1 MKTQLFVSFLARKAM
16 SKKTGMVPI
25 YCRVRYGDTTA
36 QFSTKIDVPYI
47 NWDSKRTRV
56 KGNSKKAMNLKL
68 ETLRISI
75 IEKYD
80 ALIKT
85 NVIITAKTIIDY
97 YKNDTLIMNS
107 VINVFKQHNTNMKS
121 LIGIEYSYGSYKNY
135 KTTLK
140 HLIKYINTKY
150 NANDIFLNKINYDF
164 IYNFSQFLLLHTECN
179 HNGMMKHIQRFKK
192 ITNFCINNNYITNDP
207 FAGFKI
213 SFKKSNRVYINKQEL
228 HTLKNITLNDSLSKV
243 RDIFLFACYT
253 GLSYIDLYNLSL
265 KNIRK
270 GNDNLQWVYVK
281 RHKTNIPSNIPILPP
296 AFSILKKYKK
306 QKNINRIFPMISNQK
321 MNKALKEIAH
331 LCNFNKKLTFHSA
344 RHTFATTVTLTNGV
358 PIETVSKMLGHNN
371 IKTTQIYARVIDSK
385 VSKDMLILRNK
396 FVK

>member
-16 SKKTGMVPI
+16 IKKTGMVPI
-25 YCRVRYGDTTA
+25 YCRVKYSDTTV
-36 QFSTKIDVPYI
+36 QFSTKMDVLYI

-56 KGNSKKAMNLKL
+56 TGNSKKAMNLKL

-80 ALIKT
+80 ELIKT
-85 NVIITAKTIIDY
+85 NVIITAKIIVDY
-97 YKNDTLIMNS
+97 YKNNTLIMNS
-107 VINVFKQHNTNMKS
+107 VINVFKQHNENMKS

-150 NANDIFLNKINYDF
+150 NTNDIFLNKINYDF

-192 ITNFCINNNYITNDP
+192 ITNFCIKNNYITKDP
-207 FAGFKI
+207 FFGFKI
-213 SFKKSNRVYINKQEL
+213 SFKKSNRVYVTNNEL
-228 HTLKNITLNDSLSKV
+228 HTLQNITLNSSLSKV

-265 KNIRK
+265 KNITK
-270 GNDNLQWVYVK
+270 GIDNLQWIYVK
-281 RHKTNIPSNIPILPP
+281 RQKTNIPSNIPILPV

-321 MNKALKEIAH
+321 INKALKEISN

-358 PIETVSKMLGHNN
+358 PIESVSRMLGHNN
-371 IKTTQIYARVIDSK
+371 IKTTQIYAQVIDSK
-385 VSKDMLILRNK
+385 ISSDMLILRQK
-396 FVK
+396 FI

>member
-16 SKKTGMVPI
+16 IKKTGMVPI

-213 SFKKSNRVYINKQEL
+213 SFKKSNSVYINKQEL

-270 GNDNLQWVYVK
+270 GYDNLQWIYVK

-321 MNKALKEIAH
+321 TNKALKEIDH

-371 IKTTQIYARVIDSK
+371 IKTTQLYARVIDSK
-385 VSKDMLILRNK
+385 ISSDMLILRQK
-396 FVK
+396 FM

>member
-16 SKKTGMVPI
+16 IKKTGMVPI
-25 YCRVRYGDTTA
+25 YCRVKYSDTTV
-36 QFSTKIDVPYI
+36 QFSTKMDVLYI

-56 KGNSKKAMNLKL
+56 TGNSKKAMNLKL

-80 ALIKT
+80 ELIRT
-85 NVIITAKTIIDY
+85 NVIITAKIIVDY
-97 YKNDTLIMNS
+97 YKNNTLIMNS
-107 VINVFKQHNTNMKS
+107 VINVFKQHNENMKS

-150 NANDIFLNKINYDF
+150 NTNDIFLNKINYDF

-192 ITNFCINNNYITNDP
+192 ITNFCIKNNYITKDP
-207 FAGFKI
+207 FFGFKI
-213 SFKKSNRVYINKQEL
+213 SFKKSNRVYVTNNEL
-228 HTLKNITLNDSLSKV
+228 HTLQNITLNSSLSKV

-265 KNIRK
+265 KNITK
-270 GNDNLQWVYVK
+270 GIDNLQWIYVK
-281 RHKTNIPSNIPILPP
+281 RQKTNIPSNIPILPV

-321 MNKALKEIAH
+321 MNKALKEIAY
-331 LCNFNKKLTFHSA
+331 LCNFNKQLTFHSA

-358 PIETVSKMLGHNN
+358 PIESVSRMLGHNN
-371 IKTTQIYARVIDSK
+371 IKTTQLYARVIDSK
-385 VSKDMLILRNK
+385 ISSDMLILRQK
-396 FVK
+396 FM

>member
-16 SKKTGMVPI
+16 IKKTGMVPI

-270 GNDNLQWVYVK
+270 GYDNLQWIYVK

-371 IKTTQIYARVIDSK
+371 IKTTQLYARVIDSK
-385 VSKDMLILRNK
+385 ISSDMLILRQK
-396 FVK
+396 FM

>member
-16 SKKTGMVPI
+16 IKKTGMVPI
-25 YCRVRYGDTTA
+25 YCRVRYSDTTA

-80 ALIKT
+80 ELIRT

-97 YKNDTLIMNS
+97 YKNNTLIMNS

-121 LIGIEYSYGSYKNY
+121 LIGIEYSFGSYKNY

-192 ITNFCINNNYITNDP
+192 ITNFCIKNNYITNDP
-207 FAGFKI
+207 FVGFKI
-213 SFKKSNRVYINKQEL
+213 SFKKSNCVYINKDEL
-228 HTLKNITLNDSLSKV
+228 HTLKNITLNSSLSKV

-306 QKNINRIFPMISNQK
+306 EKNINRIFPMISNQK
-321 MNKALKEIAH
+321 TNKALKEIAH

-371 IKTTQIYARVIDSK
+371 IKTTQIYAQVIDSK
-385 VSKDMLILRNK
+385 ISSDMLKLRQK
-396 FVK
+396 FI

>member
-270 GNDNLQWVYVK
+270 GYDNLQWIYVK

-371 IKTTQIYARVIDSK
+371 IKTTQIYARVLDSK
-385 VSKDMLILRNK
+385 ISSDMLILRQK
-396 FVK
+396 FI

>member
-164 IYNFSQFLLLHTECN
+164 IYNFSQFLLLHT
-179 HNGMMKHIQRFKK
+179 
-192 ITNFCINNNYITNDP
+192 
-207 FAGFKI
+207 
-213 SFKKSNRVYINKQEL
+213 
-228 HTLKNITLNDSLSKV
+228 
-243 RDIFLFACYT
+243 
-253 GLSYIDLYNLSL
+253 
-265 KNIRK
+265 
-270 GNDNLQWVYVK
+270 
-281 RHKTNIPSNIPILPP
+281 
-296 AFSILKKYKK
+296 
-306 QKNINRIFPMISNQK
+306 
-321 MNKALKEIAH
+321 
-331 LCNFNKKLTFHSA
+331 SA
-344 RHTFATTVTLTNGV
+344 IIVG
-358 PIETVSKMLGHNN
+358 
-371 IKTTQIYARVIDSK
+371 
-385 VSKDMLILRNK
+385 
-396 FVK
+396 

>member
-270 GNDNLQWVYVK
+270 GYDNLQWIYVK

-358 PIETVSKMLGHNN
+358 PIETVSKLLGHNN
-371 IKTTQIYARVIDSK
+371 IKTTQLYARVIDSK
-385 VSKDMLILRNK
+385 ISSDMLILREK
-396 FVK
+396 FI

>member
-16 SKKTGMVPI
+16 IKKTGMVPI
-25 YCRVRYGDTTA
+25 YCRVKYSDTTV
-36 QFSTKIDVPYI
+36 QFSTKMDVLYI

-80 ALIKT
+80 ELIRT

-97 YKNDTLIMNS
+97 YKNNTLIMNS
-107 VINVFKQHNTNMKS
+107 VINVFKQHNENMKS

-150 NANDIFLNKINYDF
+150 NTNDIFLNKINYDF

-192 ITNFCINNNYITNDP
+192 ITNFCIKNNYITKDP
-207 FAGFKI
+207 FFGFKI
-213 SFKKSNRVYINKQEL
+213 SFKKSNRVYVTNNEL
-228 HTLKNITLNDSLSKV
+228 HTLQNITLNSSLSKV

-265 KNIRK
+265 KNITK
-270 GNDNLQWVYVK
+270 GIDNLQWIYVK
-281 RHKTNIPSNIPILPP
+281 RQKTNIPSNIPILPV

-321 MNKALKEIAH
+321 INKALKEISN

-358 PIETVSKMLGHNN
+358 PIESVSRMLGHNN
-371 IKTTQIYARVIDSK
+371 IKTTQIYAQVIDSK
-385 VSKDMLILRNK
+385 ISSDMLILRQK
-396 FVK
+396 FI

>member
-270 GNDNLQWVYVK
+270 GYDNLQWIYVK

-371 IKTTQIYARVIDSK
+371 IKTTQLYARVIDSK
-385 VSKDMLILRNK
+385 ISSDMLILRNK
-396 FVK
+396 FI

>member
-16 SKKTGMVPI
+16 IKKTGMVPI
-25 YCRVRYGDTTA
+25 YCRVKYSDTTV
-36 QFSTKIDVPYI
+36 QFSTKMDVLYI

-80 ALIKT
+80 ELIRT
-85 NVIITAKTIIDY
+85 NVIITAKIIVDY
-97 YKNDTLIMNS
+97 YKNNTLIMNS
-107 VINVFKQHNTNMKS
+107 VINVFKQHNENMKS

-150 NANDIFLNKINYDF
+150 NTNDIFLNKINYDF
-164 IYNFSQFLLLHTECN
+164 IYNFSQFLLIHTECN

-192 ITNFCINNNYITNDP
+192 ITNFCIKNNYITKDP
-207 FAGFKI
+207 FFGFKI
-213 SFKKSNRVYINKQEL
+213 SFKKSNRVYINKDEL
-228 HTLKNITLNDSLSKV
+228 HTLKNITLNSSLSKV

-321 MNKALKEIAH
+321 MNKALKEIAY

-371 IKTTQIYARVIDSK
+371 IKTTQLYAQVIDSK
-385 VSKDMLILRNK
+385 ISSDMLILRQK
-396 FVK
+396 FI

>member
-192 ITNFCINNNYITNDP
+192 ITNFCIKNDYITNDP

-253 GLSYIDLYNLSL
+253 GLSYIDLYTLSL

-270 GNDNLQWVYVK
+270 GYDNLQWIYVK

-306 QKNINRIFPMISNQK
+306 EKNINRIFPMISNQK

-371 IKTTQIYARVIDSK
+371 IKTTQLYARVIDSK
-385 VSKDMLILRNK
+385 ISSDMLILRQK
-396 FVK
+396 FI